1 MPVDVTHRRP
11 RSNDKSDRL
20 PYTKAAAHRAVRTTI
35 GQELKA
41 LYEAPRD
48 LPHENGDSFD
58 APDCAE
64 TVLKMQT
71 VRRRNKAQLLGC

>member
-1 MPVDVTHRRP
+1 MPIDVTHRRP

-20 PYTKAAAHRAVRTTI
+20 PYTKTAAHRAVRTTI

-41 LYEAPRD
+41 LRSSTRFAAR
-48 LPHENGDSFD
+48 NGNSFD

-71 VRRRNKAQLLGC
+71 VRRRNKCATP

>member
-11 RSNDKSDRL
+11 RLNDKTDRL
-20 PYTKAAAHRAVRTTI
+20 PYTKAAAHRPVRTTI

-48 LPHENGDSFD
+48 LPHEMATLLIRLS
-58 APDCAE
+58 APNAYP
-64 TVLKMQT
+64 K
-71 VRRRNKAQLLGC
+71 G

>member
-11 RSNDKSDRL
+11 RLNDKADRL

-48 LPHENGDSFD
+48 LPHEMATLF
-58 APDCAE
+58 
-64 TVLKMQT
+64 VLKMQT
-71 VRRRNKAQLLGC
+71 VRRRNKCATP

>member
-1 MPVDVTHRRP
+1 MPADVTHRRP
-11 RSNDKSDRL
+11 RLNDKTDRL

-48 LPHENGDSFD
+48 LPHEMATLLMHLNR
-58 APDCAE
+58 AE

-71 VRRRNKAQLLGC
+71 VRRRNKCATS

>member
-1 MPVDVTHRRP
+1 VPINVRRRRFP
-11 RSNDKSDRL
+11 SSNELL
-20 PYTKAAAHRAVRTTI
+20 PYTKVAANRAVRTTI

-48 LPHENGDSFD
+48 LPHEMTTLLMHLNR
-58 APDCAE
+58 AE

-71 VRRRNKAQLLGC
+71 VRRRNKCATP